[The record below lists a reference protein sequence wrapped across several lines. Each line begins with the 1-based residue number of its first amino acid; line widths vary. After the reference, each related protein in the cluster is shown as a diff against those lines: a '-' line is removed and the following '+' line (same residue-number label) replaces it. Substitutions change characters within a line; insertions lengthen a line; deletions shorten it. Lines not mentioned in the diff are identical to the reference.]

1 VTSIDIKI
9 ADCVEAMQAMDEASV
24 DAIVTDPPYGLEFMG
39 KEWDRLDR
47 IGFHQGEPQMFAEG
61 GSVSLPATPKLS
73 QGKGKRCDDCGKYAG
88 GNPKINC
95 TCDEPRFRNVSRGAE
110 QEAWHLHW
118 VTEAFRVLKPG
129 GHLLAF
135 GGTRTY
141 HRLACAIEDAGF
153 EIRDSLIWLYGSG
166 FPKSHNISK
175 AVDKTLGAEREVVGT
190 RVAPGMAKSNVDQGA
205 QERSTLEFAQ
215 TSDEAVTPEAEQW
228 QGWGTALKPA
238 HEPIVVAR
246 KPLIGTVAQNC
257 LEHGTGAIN
266 VDGCR
271 VGADGGGWNGLG
283 DTHDEEQWRLNNPD
297 GVQRQSGRWPA
308 NVALSHLPECERV
321 GTRRVKGTGERSGGD
336 LSNRETALEGGDRI
350 RTDHAGHADPD
361 GTEQVEAWR
370 CAEGC
375 PVAELDRQ
383 SGESTAPRRGATLR
397 TTGRQAGVMAGAKG
411 MHTPGREFEA
421 SDTYAY
427 GDTGGASR
435 FFYVAKASRAERNAG
450 LDGFEEQHGDFGG
463 MGKPGAGF
471 NEVVHGKA
479 PQHRNNHP
487 TVKPIDLMRWLVRL
501 VTPPGGTCL
510 DCFAGSGTTGVA
522 CSLEGFDFI
531 GIEREAEYAEIAR
544 ARIEHWQ
551 KVPQGTETKAALK
564 AEAKERKR
572 KAKEVQ
578 DGLF

>member
-246 KPLIGTVAQNC
+246 KPLIGTVAANV

-271 VGADGGGWNGLG
+271 IGSEPLRSPLKTDGTRSRKQHEGWTWIPDNTRHGP
-283 DTHDEEQWRLNNPD
+283 EEPCEVHGIRRCTICSPSQ
-297 GVQRQSGRWPA
+297 GRWPA
-308 NVALSHLPECERV
+308 NVALSHLPECEEV
-321 GTRRVKGTGERSGGD
+321 GTRRIKAHWGQPTRGKSEDRIASHEGLDGERQ
-336 LSNRETALEGGDRI
+336 AI
-350 RTDHAGHADPD
+350 GHADPD

-370 CAEGC
+370 CAPGC

-383 SGESTAPRRGATLR
+383 SGDVKGAVSN
-397 TTGRQAGVMAGAKG
+397 GRKAVSGDGAAGIYPGASEQVP
-411 MHTPGREFEA
+411 T
-421 SDTYAY
+421 Y
-427 GDTGGASR
+427 GDTGGAAR
-435 FFYVAKASRAERNAG
+435 FFYCAKSSRSERNAG
-450 LDGFEEQHGDFGG
+450 LDGFEEQRRSTDYGAMRKRECNVCGTRAAA
-463 MGKPGAGF
+463 PGAGGRWP
-471 NEVVHGKA
+471 NCEHGDWRWVEQLEEGVKGGNA
-479 PQHRNNHP
+479 ANFHP
-487 TVKPIDLMRWLVRL
+487 T
-501 VTPPGGTCL
+501 
-510 DCFAGSGTTGVA
+510 
-522 CSLEGFDFI
+522 
-531 GIEREAEYAEIAR
+531 
-544 ARIEHWQ
+544 
-551 KVPQGTETKAALK
+551 
-564 AEAKERKR
+564 
-572 KAKEVQ
+572 
-578 DGLF
+578 